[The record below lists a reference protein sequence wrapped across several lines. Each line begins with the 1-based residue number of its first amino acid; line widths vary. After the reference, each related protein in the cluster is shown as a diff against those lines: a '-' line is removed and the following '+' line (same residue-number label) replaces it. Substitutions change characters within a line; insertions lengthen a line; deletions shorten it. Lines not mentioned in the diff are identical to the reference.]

1 MKPNKRFKNF
11 NDVFSGLTRS
21 KNVVTN
27 YPIIN
32 CSISYNSKVAITVMK
47 NDDREYWIKQYSLET
62 FIVTFEEKFGGLPTS
77 YIKLREVE

>member
-1 MKPNKRFKNF
+1 
-11 NDVFSGLTRS
+11 
-21 KNVVTN
+21 
-27 YPIIN
+27 
-32 CSISYNSKVAITVMK
+32 MK